1 MTLFACRS
9 NIFLLAFVKMNLLL
23 ANIEYIKVKR
33 QLFVS
38 WKYSTGCNSVVR
50 EKMYHVFKNTFRFKR
65 KNTVN

>member
-1 MTLFACRS
+1 
-9 NIFLLAFVKMNLLL
+9 MNLLL

-33 QLFVS
+33 QLFGNILIS

-50 EKMYHVFKNTFRFKR
+50 EKMYHAFKNTFRFKR